1 MSEPTIASRLKRRCV
16 VMTADDALAERL
28 RAALPAGWE
37 MRQTQD
43 LATLGGFEE
52 ILQFRFMLLD
62 LDEHAAFDP
71 VDEISKVRQELML
84 NLPIFCFGGTPAQR
98 DAARLARA
106 DRFFDREEMPERL
119 PEFCDQFGW

>member
-37 MRQTQD
+37 MRQTHD

-71 VDEISKVRQELML
+71 VDAISKVRQELML